1 MTVECPSCRFE
12 NPDDT
17 NFCGKCASPLL
28 EQADSTDVP
37 TATLNL
43 MVPEFKTGSIVAG
56 RYKIIERLG
65 KGGMGRVYKVHDLE
79 VGEKIALKLI
89 RPEIAAN
96 TKIIARFQNE
106 LRSARKISHRNV
118 CRMFDLSRDG
128 DMKFITMEYVSGE
141 DLKAT
146 IKRMGPLTWKKA
158 VSIGKQ
164 LCQGLSEAHRLGVI
178 HRDLKCRNIMIDR
191 EGSVRIMDFGIALS
205 QESEGITESG
215 VIIGTPQYLSPEQVD
230 GKEIDSRTDIYS
242 MGIILYEMVTGKVPF
257 EGDSTYSIAFKQK
270 TEAPK
275 APWVLNPEIPLEL
288 GRLILRCLAKNP
300 GQRPQTAEE
309 VCAELTRMEEGG
321 TTMERSS
328 WLKLLLETTRMRLKF
343 SRFPGVL
350 LLLVLVAV
358 LGYLG
363 IRQVIPPRAAENAGD
378 RGALS
383 TWTSS
388 VVVLPFRLESPDA
401 LEDSLRQTISDRII
415 RNLSK
420 FREIRAINSW
430 TSWSYKDSSLSPKD
444 IAAENEVDH
453 VLWGTLG
460 STEDYLHIETELL
473 STPGG
478 HILWTESY
486 ECSIDADLF
495 DVLDSVAKTVAS
507 NLGVDMVDTRYP
519 GIKPKDSVD
528 LAAIEFYRKGKNFE
542 NKYLE
547 SDKPADFKACIDNYQ
562 QAIAIDPE
570 YALVHW
576 RLGMVFEVI
585 LNRDKEDKYLNMMYQ
600 YLRKAYDVD
609 PNLAEANVGMGW
621 MYFYHE
627 DHEKAYEYYQQAFR
641 LDANNAEVNYNV
653 GSFLRSMGLFDQALV
668 HYTRAISLDPI
679 PEDYILWNRILA
691 DCYIKL
697 GRVQEAAD
705 FLQKTME
712 SRPDHRF
719 NLDLAECLMRMGD
732 YIGAEEKINSARSL
746 SGDPGAGRSREALL
760 LAATGKREQALALIQ
775 ELEQSWSNMPEVT
788 CALALLGMNEEA
800 VKRIREGSKEQFE
813 KQHWYPYSFLFLEH
827 NPFYDSLR
835 EEPDFQLIL
844 RRERDVYQERLK
856 KFGEL

>member
-1 MTVECPSCRFE
+1 VTVECPICCFE

-17 NFCGKCASPLL
+17 TFCGKCASPLK
-28 EQADSTDVP
+28 EQDDATEAP
-37 TATLNL
+37 TATLNIML
-43 MVPEFKTGSIVAG
+43 QEFKTGSIVAD

-65 KGGMGRVYKVHDLE
+65 KGGMGQVYKVHDLD

-96 TKIIARFQNE
+96 ARIIARFQNE
-106 LRSARKISHRNV
+106 LRLARKISHRNV

-128 DMKFITMEYVSGE
+128 NTKFITMEYVSGE

-146 IKRMGPLTWKKA
+146 IKRMGPLTWKRA

-164 LCQGLSEAHRLGVI
+164 LCQGLSEAHRMGVI

-205 QESEGITESG
+205 QESEGITKSG

-230 GKEIDSRTDIYS
+230 GKKIDSRTDIYS

-270 TEAPK
+270 MEAPK
-275 APWVLNPEIPLEL
+275 VPWELNPEIPLEL
-288 GRLILRCLAKNP
+288 GRLILKCLAKDP
-300 GQRPQTAEE
+300 DKRPQTAEE
-309 VCAELTRMEEGG
+309 VCMELTRMEEGA
-321 TTMERSS
+321 TTMERPSR
-328 WLKLLLETTRMRLKF
+328 LKLLLEKIRMRFKF
-343 SRFPGVL
+343 TRFPRL
-350 LLLVLVAV
+350 LLLLGLVAV

-363 IRQVIPPRAAENAGD
+363 IRQVIPPKAAVGT
-378 RGALS
+378 RGSEAVS

-388 VVVLPFRLESPDA
+388 VIVLPFRLENPDA
-401 LEDSLRQTISDRII
+401 VEESLRQTISDRII

-430 TSWSYKDSSLSPKD
+430 TSWSYKDSSFSPKD
-444 IAAENEVDH
+444 IATENGVNH

-478 HILWTESY
+478 HILWTDSY
-486 ECSIDADLF
+486 QCSIDANLF
-495 DVLDSVAKTVAS
+495 EVLDSVAKTVAS
-507 NLGVDMVDTRYP
+507 TLGVDMVDTRYP

-528 LAAIEFYRKGKNFE
+528 LAAIEFYREGKNFE
-542 NKYLE
+542 NRYLE
-547 SDKPADFKACIDNYQ
+547 SGNPTDFKACIDNYQ

-576 RLGMVFEVI
+576 RLGMAYEVKF
-585 LNRDKEDKYLNMMYQ
+585 NRDKEEHDLSIMYRYLQ
-600 YLRKAYDVD
+600 KAYDID

-627 DHEKAYEYYQQAFR
+627 DHEKAYAYYQQAFQ
-641 LDANNAEVNYNV
+641 LDANNAEVNHNV
-653 GSFLRSMGLFDQALV
+653 GSFLRSLGLFDQALA

-679 PEDYILWNRILA
+679 PEDFALWNRILA

-697 GRVQEAAD
+697 GRVPEAAD
-705 FLQKTME
+705 FLRKAME
-712 SRPDHRF
+712 SRPDYRF

-732 YIGAEEKINSARSL
+732 YVGAAEEIASARNL
-746 SGDPGAGRSREALL
+746 LGNPGAGLSREVLL
-760 LAATGKREQALALIQ
+760 LAATGKREQALALIP
-775 ELEQSWSNMPEVT
+775 ELERSWPNRPAVT
-788 CALALLGMNEEA
+788 CALALLGKKEEA
-800 VKRIREGSKEQFE
+800 IKRITTGGEEQFE
-813 KQHWYPYSFLFLEH
+813 KQHWYPYSFLFLEN
-827 NPFYDSLR
+827 NPFYNSLR
-835 EEPDFQLIL
+835 EEPDFQVIL